1 VVERAFAERR
11 LDCLY
16 LFHNDGNPIV
26 DCRRAWKTACAKA
39 GLSGLLVHDLRRS
52 GIRNMVRSGISEA
65 VAMKISGHKTRTV
78 FDRYDIT
85 SESDLAAAA
94 VKLDAYLDQR
104 AQEPAKVT
112 PIRRA
117 V

>member
-1 VVERAFAERR
+1 
-11 LDCLY
+11 
-16 LFHNDGNPIV
+16 
-26 DCRRAWKTACAKA
+26 
-39 GLSGLLVHDLRRS
+39 
-52 GIRNMVRSGISEA
+52 MVRSGISEA

-112 PIRRA
+112 PIRRT

>member
-11 LDCLY
+11 LDCPY

-26 DCRRAWKTACAKA
+26 DCRHAWKTACAKA
-39 GLSGLLVHDLRRS
+39 GLSGLLVHDLGRS
-52 GIRNMVRSGISEA
+52 GIRNMVRSGVPEA
-65 VAMKISGHKTRTV
+65 VAMRISGHLTRTV
-78 FDRYDIT
+78 FERYNIV
-85 SESDLAAAA
+85 SEGDLDAAA
-94 VKLDAYLDQR
+94 VKLDAYLDQK

-112 PIRRA
+112 PIRKA